1 MRPPSKHEL
10 LENEVKHLQELALEN
25 LIGACEMDGYG
36 HFIEPCLEKPT
47 PMSKHDLVENAPFG
61 RLKQTHR
68 R

>member
-1 MRPPSKHEL
+1 MREIVL
-10 LENEVKHLQELALEN
+10 DTETTGLDVKEGHRIKE
-25 LIGACEMDGYG
+25 IGACEMDGYG
-36 HFIEPCLEKPT
+36 HFIEPWLEKPT